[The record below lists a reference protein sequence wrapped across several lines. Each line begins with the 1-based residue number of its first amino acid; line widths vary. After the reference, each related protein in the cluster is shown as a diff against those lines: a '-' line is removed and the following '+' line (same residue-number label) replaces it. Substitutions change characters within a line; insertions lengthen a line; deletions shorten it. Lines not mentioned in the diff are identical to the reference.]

1 MLNQRSARGTVRYSE
16 SFKLE
21 VIRRMEEEGLSLTSV
36 SKLYDIKGAQTV
48 KRWVES
54 YGRHH
59 LLGKKVIV
67 MSVNEKDSL
76 KRLEQE
82 NKQLRDLIVKLQLD
96 TLTNESLAEIACK
109 QLGISLEEFK
119 KKQAAKSWSSPD
131 KK

>member
-1 MLNQRSARGTVRYSE
+1 MSKKHNQRKTIRYSE
-16 SFKLE
+16 SFKME
-21 VIRRMEEEGLSLTSV
+21 VIHRMEEDGLSAHAV

-59 LLGKKVIV
+59 LLGKKVVV
-67 MSVNEKDSL
+67 MSPKEQDAR

-82 NKQLRDLIVKLQLD
+82 NKQLKELIVKLQLD
-96 TLTNESLAEIACK
+96 SLSNESLAEIACE
-109 QLGISLEEFK
+109 QLGISLEELK
-119 KKQAAKSWSSPD
+119 KKQEAGSWSTRD